1 MTNNPR
7 PAIPMTPTNPRPAPL
22 ATKVSTPNALRLRPV
37 LIDWD
42 RGKPNVVVDEP
53 RIAA

>member
-1 MTNNPR
+1 MTNNLHQ
-7 PAIPMTPTNPRPAPL
+7 AIPVTPHSPRPAPL

>member
-1 MTNNPR
+1 MTNNPHQ
-7 PAIPMTPTNPRPAPL
+7 AIPVIPHNPRPAPL

-37 LIDWD
+37 LIDWNRTRPAAVID
-42 RGKPNVVVDEP
+42 KP